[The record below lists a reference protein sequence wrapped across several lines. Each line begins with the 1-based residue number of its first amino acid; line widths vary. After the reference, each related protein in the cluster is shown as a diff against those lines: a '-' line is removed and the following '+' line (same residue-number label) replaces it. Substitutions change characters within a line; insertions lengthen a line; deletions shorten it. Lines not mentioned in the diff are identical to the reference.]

1 MRVFV
6 DRAGGPW
13 GRVCALLLLA
23 FLVVLVPLAAA
34 SPPDPLWIGGIY
46 DAADSDDAVVAA
58 TSLEYRVEET
68 LRVVSPVSMVVG
80 VTLAGSLVIP
90 FAIRRST
97 QARAPPKS

>member
-1 MRVFV
+1 MRVLV
-6 DRAGGPW
+6 DRADGRW
-13 GRVCALLLLA
+13 GRVCVLLLLA

-46 DAADSDDAVVAA
+46 DAADSDDAVLAA
-58 TSLEYRVEET
+58 TSLEYRVEEK
-68 LRVVSPVSMVVG
+68 LPVVSPVSMVVG

-97 QARAPPKS
+97 QARAPPRS